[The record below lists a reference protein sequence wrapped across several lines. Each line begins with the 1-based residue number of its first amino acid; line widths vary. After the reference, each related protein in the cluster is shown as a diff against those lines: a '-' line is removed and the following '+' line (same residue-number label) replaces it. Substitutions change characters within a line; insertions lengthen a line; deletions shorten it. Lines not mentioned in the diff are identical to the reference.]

1 MAASNIDIIIQA
13 QDKTAQAFNS
23 ASGGLSSFQGKLESL
38 KPTFEKMAVAGTA
51 AFAGITAIAYKSI
64 DAYAGVE
71 RANRQLESAVIGVSK
86 GTAEQVAKIK
96 EVTNALQKKAGVD
109 ADSLNMGVAQL
120 STFGLQ
126 TDSVIKLTKSLADF
140 TVNQNGLNASS
151 DQYIQSANTIAKA
164 LNGQF
169 GILEKSGI
177 RFTEAQQKM
186 IQFGTE
192 SEKVAA
198 LQAGLAQNLRETT
211 DTVGGVDLA
220 MAQFKRTTEDIQE
233 GIGAALVPAFNKL
246 MESVKPFIDRILAW
260 VEANPQLVGN
270 ILLIA
275 GAIAG
280 LVAVF
285 GTVGL
290 IMPAVIAGF
299 TALSGPV
306 GLIALAIAGL
316 VAGFMA
322 FRDHLGAIMQWLENV
337 GILDYFRQIWD
348 NISTTFREVLVP
360 AFQRFWEILVK
371 LKPLFE
377 IIGAIIGG
385 ALLVAIMAFA
395 KVLEWTITLLAGLFD
410 IASKV
415 AKFFAD
421 VFVQA
426 FNVVKDAVQWLI
438 DKLNVLIST
447 IKSLI
452 ATAEKIGGNILR
464 SIGGAISNIFKV
476 NDAVIS
482 PSGNVISTHPDDY
495 LIATKDPSSL
505 VGGGGVTVN
514 LNGGTFLDANVASQI
529 GDMIIGK
536 LNLNMRGS

>member
-38 KPTFEKMAVAGTA
+38 KPTFEKMAAVGTV
-51 AFAGITAIAYKSI
+51 AFAGITAFVGKSVM
-64 DAYAGVE
+64 AYAESE
-71 RANRQLESAVIGVSK
+71 RAQRQLETAIVRVSK
-86 GTAEQVAKIK
+86 GTMEQVEQISNL
-96 EVTNALQKKAGVD
+96 TDALQKKVGLDGD
-109 ADSLNMGVAQL
+109 ALKVGSAQL
-120 STFGLQ
+120 ATFGLQ
-126 TDSVIKLTKSLADF
+126 SQSVVDLTKSIADL
-140 TVNQNGLNASS
+140 TINQKGLTGTA
-151 DQYIQSANTIAKA
+151 DDYTASANLMAKA
-164 LNGQF
+164 LRGEF
-169 GILEKSGI
+169 GRLEQMGI
-177 RFTEAQQKM
+177 VFNEAQQNTIK
-186 IQFGTE
+186 FGTE
-192 SEKVAA
+192 TEKVAA
-198 LQAGLAQNLRETT
+198 VIDGFQKNMKETT
-211 DTVGGVDLA
+211 ETIGGLDVAIAKAKMAFGEIQENIGRGMSGAFDALLGRLEPFLTKIMEWTEENPKLVQQIVTVA
-220 MAQFKRTTEDIQE
+220 MAVS
-233 GIGAALVPAFNKL
+233 G
-246 MESVKPFIDRILAW
+246 
-260 VEANPQLVGN
+260 
-270 ILLIA
+270 LIA
-275 GAIAG
+275 VMGIIGIA
-280 LVAVF
+280 L
-285 GTVGL
+285 
-290 IMPAVIAGF
+290 PAVIAGF

-322 FRDHLGAIMQWLENV
+322 FREHLGGIMAWLENV

-348 NISTTFREVLVP
+348 NISTVFRETLVP

-377 IIGAIIGG
+377 IIGMIVGG

-421 VFVQA
+421 VFVGA

-438 DKLNVLIST
+438 EKFNALIST

-452 ATAEKIGGNILR
+452 ATAEKIGGNILG

-514 LNGGTFLDANVASQI
+514 LNGGTFLDPNVASQI

>member
-1 MAASNIDIIIQA
+1 MVN
-13 QDKTAQAFNS
+13 
-23 ASGGLSSFQGKLESL
+23 
-38 KPTFEKMAVAGTA
+38 
-51 AFAGITAIAYKSI
+51 
-64 DAYAGVE
+64 
-71 RANRQLESAVIGVSK
+71 VSK
-86 GTAEQVAKIK
+86 GTIEQVKQIK
-96 EVTNALQKKAGVD
+96 EVTSALQKKVGVD
-109 ADSLNMGVAQL
+109 ADALNMGVAQL
-120 STFGLQ
+120 ATNGLQ
-126 TDSVIKLTKSLADF
+126 SESVVKLTKTLADL
-140 TVNQNGLNASS
+140 TINQKGLTATSDDYVSASGM
-151 DQYIQSANTIAKA
+151 IAKA
-164 LNGQF
+164 LRGEF
-169 GILEKSGI
+169 GLLEKQQIYLTDAQMNMIKYG
-177 RFTEAQQKM
+177 TEA
-186 IQFGTE
+186 
-192 SEKVAA
+192 EKVAA
-198 LQAGLAQNLRETT
+198 
-211 DTVGGVDLA
+211 
-220 MAQFKRTTEDIQE
+220 IQE
-233 GIGAALVPAFNKL
+233 GFAKNLKESTETVNGIDVAMAKFRTTVGDIQDGIGNALAPAFNKL
-246 MESVKPFIDRILAW
+246 MTAIQPIVEKMVDWMEKNPEIASKIL
-260 VEANPQLVGN
+260 LVG
-270 ILLIA
+270 
-275 GAIAG
+275 GAITG
-280 LVAVF
+280 LVAVA
-285 GTVGL
+285 GL
-290 IMPAVIAGF
+290 LGMALPAIIAGF
-299 TALSGPV
+299 TLLSGPV

-360 AFQRFWEILVK
+360 AFERFWGVLVK

-385 ALLVAIMAFA
+385 VLLVAIMAFA

-438 DKLNVLIST
+438 DKFNALIST

-452 ATAEKIGGNILR
+452 ATAEKIGGNILG
-464 SIGGAISNIFKV
+464 SIGGAIRNIFKV
-476 NDAVIS
+476 NDAVIA
-482 PSGNVISTHPDDY
+482 PGGNVISTHPDDY

-514 LNGGTFLDANVASQI
+514 LNGGTFLDPNVASQI